1 MVRQA
6 GVAPGAASRDV
17 ENAAWTAFGMP
28 RSDLTAQRSCVSVF
42 QNRQDLAGADIPKV
56 DSCVCVLQEYIVLRV
71 PAPLAEHFLVVVR
84 KLLRHIGLLKVPPG
98 ASARRAV
105 FPAASLARTVRVV
118 PMEPQAGVEPATRIM
133 EEFGQQRA
141 CDVSPCGISPGQRH
155 REPPTAPRSRFLRAA
170 AYILG
175 KGEPCANAQGGERG
189 GIRTRF
195 LRPC

>member
-6 GVAPGAASRDV
+6 GVAPGAAQRDV

-71 PAPLAEHFLVVVR
+71 SAPLAEHFLVVVR

-98 ASARRAV
+98 ALVEQAGIEPTFLNLLSVSGRPHPAVPYMCPAEFHRASGTANHRRYRG
-105 FPAASLARTVRVV
+105 AASY
-118 PMEPQAGVEPATRIM
+118 G
-133 EEFGQQRA
+133 
-141 CDVSPCGISPGQRH
+141 
-155 REPPTAPRSRFLRAA
+155 LRL
-170 AYILG
+170 I
-175 KGEPCANAQGGERG
+175 
-189 GIRTRF
+189 F
-195 LRPC
+195 

>member
-6 GVAPGAASRDV
+6 GVAPGAAQRDV

-42 QNRQDLAGADIPKV
+42 QNRQDLAGSDIPKV

-71 PAPLAEHFLVVVR
+71 SAPLAEHFLMVVR
-84 KLLRHIGLLKVPPG
+84 KFLRHIGLLKVPPG
-98 ASARRAV
+98 ALV
-105 FPAASLARTVRVV
+105 G
-118 PMEPQAGVEPATRIM
+118 QAGLEPAWSAECLLYINTAPESYQLDHCPIY
-133 EEFGQQRA
+133 
-141 CDVSPCGISPGQRH
+141 VPCGISPGQRH
-155 REPPTAPRSRFLRAA
+155 REPPTVPRSRFLRAA

>member
-42 QNRQDLAGADIPKV
+42 QNRQDLAGSDIPKV

-71 PAPLAEHFLVVVR
+71 SAPLAEHFLVVIR

-118 PMEPQAGVEPATRIM
+118 PMEPQAGVAPAARNGGNGHLLSCGIL
-133 EEFGQQRA
+133 
-141 CDVSPCGISPGQRH
+141 PCGISPGQRH
-155 REPPTAPRSRFLRAA
+155 REPPTVPRSRFLRAA